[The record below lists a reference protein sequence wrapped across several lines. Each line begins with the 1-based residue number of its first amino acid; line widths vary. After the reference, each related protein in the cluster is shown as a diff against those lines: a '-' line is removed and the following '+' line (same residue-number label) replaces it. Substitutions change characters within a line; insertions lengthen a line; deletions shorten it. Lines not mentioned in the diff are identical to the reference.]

1 MASIK
6 QHKEALK
13 EAARIQN
20 ETVKQREEEA
30 TQRIISEDFADKTD
44 IEKDAMRSLLA
55 KGMEDVGKLWRETKE
70 EAVNAWIDML
80 GNREHVET
88 IQRKQKEGGS
98 EVSVIDSV
106 EEGGEKGTKRVSDNE
121 DWYRDAFKKDG
132 KIAF

>member
-6 QHKEALK
+6 RHKEALK

-30 TQRIISEDFADKTD
+30 AQRIISEDFADKTD

-55 KGMEDVGKLWRETKE
+55 KGMEDVGKSWRETKE

-88 IQRKQKEGGS
+88 IQRKQKKGGS

>member
-6 QHKEALK
+6 RHKEALK

-30 TQRIISEDFADKTD
+30 AQRIISEDFADKTD
-44 IEKDAMRSLLA
+44 IEKDAMRSVLA
-55 KGMEDVGKLWRETKE
+55 KGMEDVGKSWRETKE

-98 EVSVIDSV
+98 EVSVSDSV

>member
-6 QHKEALK
+6 RHKEALK

-55 KGMEDVGKLWRETKE
+55 KGMEDVGKSWRKTKE